1 MKWIVTL
8 LNPTGG
14 LYENT
19 VEAPDFSTAQRVA
32 KERWSFYVQWV
43 KHTPIVETVVETTVE
58 NPAVPEPDAE

>member
-32 KERWSFYVQWV
+32 KERWSYYVQWV
-43 KHTPIVETVVETTVE
+43 KHTPIVETTVE